1 MIFLVIPIAF
11 GVFFLFRCRVS
22 HFSKVVPCSS
32 QSYRSTAPQR
42 GQTERK
48 SCWNWNEWMV
58 LRKFQCCIPADSFSM
73 VISEIKYTYLSR
85 LGKWA
90 PFICIIVQIVFKEW
104 IVGHREDWPDSWEKT
119 QARIWEMP
127 SSCKNMYFF
136 LRRLRKLHF
145 WRFSSQ
151 AFEETD
157 HIQLSRATWS

>member
-1 MIFLVIPIAF
+1 M
-11 GVFFLFRCRVS
+11 
-22 HFSKVVPCSS
+22 VPCSS

-42 GQTERK
+42 RRTERK
-48 SCWNWNEWMV
+48 SCWNCNEWMV

-127 SSCKNMYFF
+127 SSCKNMYFSYRGWGNSIF
-136 LRRLRKLHF
+136 GDFQAELLKRLITFNCLGLHGLKTQRK
-145 WRFSSQ
+145 RCVQCRAFSG
-151 AFEETD
+151 
-157 HIQLSRATWS
+157 QL